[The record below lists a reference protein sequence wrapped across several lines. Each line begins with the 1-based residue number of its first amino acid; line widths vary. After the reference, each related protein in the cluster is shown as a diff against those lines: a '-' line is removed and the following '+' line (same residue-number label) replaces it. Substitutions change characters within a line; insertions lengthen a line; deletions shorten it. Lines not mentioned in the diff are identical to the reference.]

1 MTRPITRRGALLA
14 AVAASTAVLPGRTA
28 RGQAA
33 ARIVVPYPP
42 GGTTDVTARLISP
55 RASERLGQTWV
66 IDNRSGANG
75 AIGAES
81 VARGAPDGQFLLY
94 SNEVLLV
101 LRFVQRGVP
110 FDVVRDFTPVVRT
123 VTIPYVLV
131 GAPQHVREPDAAA
144 LIAAVRRSPDKFG
157 FAGSTLGSVG
167 HLGAA
172 ALGRKLG
179 AELLVV
185 PYRGTAPAA
194 ADVMAGSVQLMFAP
208 LGAVAPMIRGG
219 RLKAFATTSERRL
232 SLMPEVPT
240 LAESG
245 FPDLVFEGWTGIWG
259 PKGLPAETVAR
270 VHQAATAAADEPE
283 VAGRIR
289 DLGCEPL
296 RESPAEF
303 ARLIEREAAR
313 NAEIVAAA
321 GIKPE

>member
-1 MTRPITRRGALLA
+1 MIHPVTRRGALLA
-14 AVAASTAVLPGRTA
+14 AVAASIAAPPRGAA
-28 RGQAA
+28 RGQATT
-33 ARIVVPYPP
+33 RIVLPYPP

-55 RASERLGQTWV
+55 RAAERLGQTWV
-66 IDNRSGANG
+66 IENRTGANG
-75 AIGAES
+75 AIGAEA
-81 VARGAPDGQFLLY
+81 VARGEPNGQTLLY

-259 PKGLPAETVAR
+259 PKGLPAGTVAR
-270 VHQAATAAADEPE
+270 VHQAATGASDEPE
-283 VAGRIR
+283 VAQRIR